1 MTDSEDPHHIYVS
14 DNTLTVNRFV
24 ENDAGFYTCKLFNAN
39 NGFIE
44 KKEFNVACQYI
55 LHYMCFIIF
64 FLAYLISIK
73 SNYINNLRTSA

>member
-1 MTDSEDPHHIYVS
+1 MEVVSDWFYLFQFYGFHFSFFLFRFKGDNQIMTDSEDPHHIYVS

-44 KKEFNVACQYI
+44 KKEFNVAC
-55 LHYMCFIIF
+55 
-64 FLAYLISIK
+64 
-73 SNYINNLRTSA
+73 